1 MQFRVSVERFN
12 IHDDMQFA
20 YDLLKKERVL
30 LVQGTG
36 FNWPHPD
43 HFRIV
48 YLPRESVLNEA
59 MDKLEDFLSDYRQI

>member
-1 MQFRVSVERFN
+1 
-12 IHDDMQFA
+12 MQFA

-36 FNWPHPD
+36 FNWPEPD

-48 YLPRESVLNEA
+48 YLPRLSVLNEA
-59 MDKLEDFLSDYRQI
+59 MDKLEHFFASYKQK